1 MHAATVTA
9 FAGIAK
15 WDVPDNW
22 PELLGQLVG
31 VINERS
37 NAAAVDGAVRC
48 LATFV
53 EDLDGIQLV
62 QVMLQDVC
70 MYMFALCKIAW
81 VTGKC
86 VSAYK
91 QIKLGILR
99 TGPFKVIAKHPVTGK
114 VGQVLLMVKGV

>member
-1 MHAATVTA
+1 MHAATVA
-9 FAGIAK
+9 ASAGIAK

-53 EDLDGIQLV
+53 EDLDDIQLV
-62 QVMLQDVC
+62 QVMLQDINAC
-70 MYMFALCKIAW
+70 IHLLLKGIAW
-81 VTGKC
+81 HIGKWSC
-86 VSAYK
+86 
-91 QIKLGILR
+91 
-99 TGPFKVIAKHPVTGK
+99 
-114 VGQVLLMVKGV
+114 